1 MDNPIVLLTID
12 EIATVLGVSPKSI
25 YRWVKLGRIPFIKL
39 EHHLR
44 FQPEVVIEHFK
55 TRSVELGVPCFQ
67 SDLLLKGLAVGR
79 RGPRSLKIS
88 EKKAAGS
95 YPEKG

>member
-1 MDNPIVLLTID
+1 MDKLSTLLSID
-12 EIATVLGVSPKSI
+12 EIAGFLGVSRKSV
-25 YRWVKLGRIPFIKL
+25 YRWVKLGKIPFIRL

-55 TRSVELGVPCFQ
+55 SKSHELTVPCFQ
-67 SDLLLKGLAVGR
+67 SNLLLENRPIGR
-79 RGPRSLKIS
+79 RGPRSLKIG
-88 EKKAAGS
+88 ENKAAGS